1 MAVFAYRILNC
12 LKFISQDGIVD
23 GSKELSP
30 RALHM
35 NEMRLLRL
43 WVDLFARTQNNLNQ
57 QRVGQV
63 VSNLRSK
70 S

>member
-23 GSKELSP
+23 GSKELSL

-43 WVDLFARTQNNLNQ
+43 WVDLFARTQNNLKQ